1 MLKCMGCIFILIAGC
16 GFGIS
21 NSFLLKKQ
29 LEQLISFQDTL
40 YLLEGEM
47 KHFKR
52 PLPEAFAIVAQEK
65 KEPYGKVFD
74 RIANGLLECKYAFGS
89 EVWRKVF
96 FEYKKEFIC
105 TEEEF
110 SLFLKTGFFLDA
122 KERETQEKELSF
134 YETQIRRIIEKRQGE
149 LKEKQKIGMYGS
161 ILTGAFLII
170 LLL

>member
-47 KHFKR
+47 KYFKR

-110 SLFLKTGFFLDA
+110 SLFLKTGFSF
-122 KERETQEKELSF
+122 KTKLS
-134 YETQIRRIIEKRQGE
+134 
-149 LKEKQKIGMYGS
+149 
-161 ILTGAFLII
+161 
-170 LLL
+170 LLLLSSQENLSTFVIVGFLLSNSSTSEYEISTSCL